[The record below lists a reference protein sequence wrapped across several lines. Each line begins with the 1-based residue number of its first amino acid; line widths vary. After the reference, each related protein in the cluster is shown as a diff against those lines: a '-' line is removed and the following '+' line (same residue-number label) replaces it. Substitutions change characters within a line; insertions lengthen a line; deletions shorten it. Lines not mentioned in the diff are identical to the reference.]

1 MTYLPTDADLA
12 LLNNHSSNIYC
23 RIDMLNKDFI
33 TIDSL
38 EGLVID
44 GSVSI
49 DSESDVRRTFN
60 VTLYLGKKSGI
71 SSLTEEDWI
80 SKNVRVFIGLSGRG
94 MSKISAS
101 KSINEMIRENADYQL
116 AATNYDDLIQDITN
130 RGYAKYGNIDN
141 LNRDV
146 LVWTRANISKYHTF
160 FDQINDGTP
169 PDDPAEAEE
178 WYTKLG
184 DYSTVLGSD
193 DSICQDGPYIAFT
206 PMLQTKD
213 GLVPL
218 VKDDIWAYLDAVA
231 TKAKSMSGGLSPANI
246 LDVDKS
252 GIDSFVYGNKMH
264 VHGMIAAVEGMVLN
278 GVTLGKVDVSA
289 IAG

>member
-1 MTYLPTDADLA
+1 M
-12 LLNNHSSNIYC
+12 
-23 RIDMLNKDFI
+23 
-33 TIDSL
+33 
-38 EGLVID
+38 
-44 GSVSI
+44 
-49 DSESDVRRTFN
+49 
-60 VTLYLGKKSGI
+60 
-71 SSLTEEDWI
+71 
-80 SKNVRVFIGLSGRG
+80 
-94 MSKISAS
+94 
-101 KSINEMIRENADYQL
+101 
-116 AATNYDDLIQDITN
+116 
-130 RGYAKYGNIDN
+130 
-141 LNRDV
+141 

-193 DSICQDGPYIAFT
+193 DTICKDGPYIAFT

-218 VKDDIWAYLDAVA
+218 VEDDIYAYLDAVA
-231 TKAKSMSGGLSPANI
+231 IKAKSMSGGLSPANI
-246 LDVDKS
+246 LEVDKS

>member
-23 RIDMLNKDFI
+23 RIDMLNKDFL

-44 GSVSI
+44 GSISI

-94 MSKISAS
+94 MSKITGS
-101 KSINEMIRENADYQL
+101 KSIDEMIKANADYQL
-116 AATNYDDLIQDITN
+116 AEKNYDDLIQDITE

-193 DSICQDGPYIAFT
+193 DPICQDGPRIAFT

-218 VKDDIWAYLDAVA
+218 VEDDIWAYLDTVA
-231 TKAKSMSGGLSPANI
+231 IKAKSMSGGLSPANI
-246 LDVDKS
+246 LEVDKS

>member
-44 GSVSI
+44 GSISI

-71 SSLTEEDWI
+71 SNLTEEDWI

-94 MSKISAS
+94 MSRISAS
-101 KSINEMIRENADYQL
+101 KSIDEMIRENADYQL

-160 FDQINDGTP
+160 FD
-169 PDDPAEAEE
+169 
-178 WYTKLG
+178 
-184 DYSTVLGSD
+184 
-193 DSICQDGPYIAFT
+193 
-206 PMLQTKD
+206 
-213 GLVPL
+213 
-218 VKDDIWAYLDAVA
+218 
-231 TKAKSMSGGLSPANI
+231 
-246 LDVDKS
+246 
-252 GIDSFVYGNKMH
+252 
-264 VHGMIAAVEGMVLN
+264 
-278 GVTLGKVDVSA
+278 
-289 IAG
+289 

>member
-23 RIDMLNKDFI
+23 RIDMLNKDYA

-44 GSVSI
+44 GSISI
-49 DSESDVRRTFN
+49 DSESDIRRTFT

-94 MSKISAS
+94 MSKISGS
-101 KSINEMIRENADYQL
+101 KSIDEKVQGNVNYQL
-116 AATNYDDLIQDITN
+116 AVKNYDALIQDITD
-130 RGYAKYGNIDN
+130 RGYAQYGNIDN
-141 LNRDV
+141 LHRDV
-146 LVWTRANISKYHTF
+146 LVWTRANISKYHAF
-160 FDQINDGTP
+160 FDEINDGTP
-169 PDDPAEAEE
+169 PEDPDEAEK

-193 DSICQDGPYIAFT
+193 DPICQDGPYIAFT
-206 PMLQTKD
+206 PMLQTD
-213 GLVPL
+213 EGLVPL
-218 VKDDIWAYLDAVA
+218 VEDDIWAYLDAVA
-231 TKAKSMSGGLSPANI
+231 VKAKAMSGGLSPANI
-246 LDVDKS
+246 LAIDKD
-252 GIDSFVYGNKMH
+252 GIDSYVYGTKMH
-264 VHGMIAAVEGMVLN
+264 VHGMIAAVEGMTLN
-278 GVTLGKVDVSA
+278 GVTLAKVDVSA

>member
-44 GSVSI
+44 GSISI

-101 KSINEMIRENADYQL
+101 KSIDEMIRENADYQL
-116 AATNYDDLIQDITN
+116 ATTNYDDLIQDITN

-141 LNRDV
+141 LNRDEPISQSIIRS
-146 LVWTRANISKYHTF
+146 LTRSMTAHHRMIQLKQRN
-160 FDQINDGTP
+160 GTP
-169 PDDPAEAEE
+169 N
-178 WYTKLG
+178 
-184 DYSTVLGSD
+184 
-193 DSICQDGPYIAFT
+193 
-206 PMLQTKD
+206 
-213 GLVPL
+213 LVITL
-218 VKDDIWAYLDAVA
+218 RFWEVMIQFVKMALISHLHQCCRPKTDLCR
-231 TKAKSMSGGLSPANI
+231 L
-246 LDVDKS
+246 
-252 GIDSFVYGNKMH
+252 
-264 VHGMIAAVEGMVLN
+264 
-278 GVTLGKVDVSA
+278 
-289 IAG
+289 